1 MKPPKFHYRDPATVA
16 ETVGL
21 LAEHGDDAKVLA
33 GGQSLMPMLSMRLA
47 YPEHLVD
54 INGVA
59 ELDGIRAENGGLR
72 IGALTRHSAA
82 EQSELVARACPL
94 ITTGMPW
101 IGHRAIR
108 NRGTIGGSLA
118 HADPAAELPAI
129 MTALDATAIATS
141 AGGTREIPLAEFF
154 DMPLVS
160 ALDPDELLTEIRV
173 PRQPAGEGSALVEL
187 ARRQGDFAVAG
198 VAATLALRGDGTVER
213 ARMVAFAVAPV
224 PVRLAAAE
232 ELLAGADPGGDAV
245 EEAALAAARAISPT
259 SDLHGTAEYRRSV
272 TAELVRRAVA
282 QAAADARA
290 RARAEGG
297 PR

>member
-1 MKPPKFHYRDPATVA
+1 MKPPRFHYRDPATVE
-16 ETVGL
+16 ETVAI

-47 YPEHLVD
+47 YPEQLVD
-54 INGVA
+54 INRVA
-59 ELDGIRAENGGLR
+59 ELEGITAHDGGVR

-82 EQSELVARACPL
+82 EHSEIVARACPL

-141 AGGTREIPLAEFF
+141 AGGRREIPLGEFF
-154 DMPLVS
+154 EMPLVS
-160 ALDPDELLTEIRV
+160 VLGSDELLTEILV
-173 PRQPAGEGSALVEL
+173 PGQPAGEGSALVEL

-198 VAATLALRGDGTVER
+198 VAATLTLTGDGAIGR
-213 ARMVAFAVAPV
+213 ARMVAFSVAPV
-224 PVRLAAAE
+224 PVRLTGPE
-232 ELLAGADPGGDAV
+232 QILAGADPAGDAV
-245 EEAALAAARAISPT
+245 EEAAQAASREISPT
-259 SDLHGTAEYRRSV
+259 SDLHGTADYRRSV
-272 TAELVRRAVA
+272 TVELVKRAVA

-290 RARAEGG
+290 RAGG
-297 PR
+297 GAR